1 MSVSRK
7 DRNALRELARQAAE
21 IAALPVQ
28 QETISLWKALN
39 GLKSVRPMVM
49 ID

>member
-1 MSVSRK
+1 MQ
-7 DRNALRELARQAAE
+7 LAE

-39 GLKSVRPMVM
+39 DLKPRGPSRRDPVA
-49 ID
+49 